1 MLDCPNKFLFLKEKL
16 VLRELH
22 IGLYG
27 KRLFLF
33 IAADRLKRYIAN
45 SSLKNI
51 DDQFATAS
59 FFEAP
64 FNLNCLKISADCPL
78 KDFNC

>member
-1 MLDCPNKFLFLKEKL
+1 MLDCPNKFYSKRKIGIA
-16 VLRELH
+16 VH
-22 IGLYG
+22 VGLYG
-27 KRLFLF
+27 KRLFIF
-33 IAADRLKRYIAN
+33 IAADKLKKIHVN

-64 FNLNCLKISADCPL
+64 FQSPIV
-78 KDFNC
+78 